1 MTPFATLTESIS
13 VQATQW
19 VHVVGTMVSTN
30 ARRTP
35 MLSVAETTIALLTFA
50 MMKPIMKVSGS
61 RMMMMMRL
69 VIVATC
75 VIHLVTRVLVASTAR
90 VAWMGTSMMIASLPV
105 ARTKTMVRLVTPL
118 HVLIQ

>member
-61 RMMMMMRL
+61 RMMMMKL
-69 VIVATC
+69 IIVATC

-118 HVLIQ
+118 HVLLQ